1 MDTSGKIRTEAEGR
15 EARLPY
21 LIEFLRQAK
30 IEEIITC
37 GEDPDGRAVVSE
49 RKLIATFNRS
59 DVADAAQT
67 QLSSLRLA
75 QGVHIR

>member
-1 MDTSGKIRTEAEGR
+1 MDTSAKIRTRSWGR
-15 EARLPY
+15 ELWLPY
-21 LIEFLRQAK
+21 LIEFLRQTK
-30 IEEIITC
+30 IEEIVTC

-49 RKLIATFNRS
+49 RKLIATIPRS

-67 QLSSLRLA
+67 QLSLLRLA